1 MTDPAK
7 FFKQTSE
14 ALCRSYEDGLAISY
28 FRDRDLPQRDQVLG
42 ILDEMLEVLFP
53 GYTGRYRIDRRTL
66 DTYAAERLEHLHAA
80 LTEQLAP
87 ALCYRRHLETLDTAE
102 NEALPPSHRRK
113 DGSAPCGRTVN
124 LEQLRQEA
132 AEVSAELLGT
142 LPAIREMLKLDCQAA
157 LDGDPATRS
166 LDEIILA
173 YPGFKAVSIY
183 RLAHELYVR
192 RIPLVPRIMSEYAH
206 TVTGIDINPGA
217 TIGKSFFIDHGTGVV
232 IGETAILG
240 DNVKLYQGVTLCA
253 LSFPKDGCGHL
264 IKGTKRHPNLED
276 NVTVYAGAT
285 ILGNVTIA
293 HHSTIGGNVWLT
305 SSVTEPYSRVLFTP
319 SDLSIVVS
327 KHPVAGADGIRK

>member
-1 MTDPAK
+1 MSSSSAK
-7 FFKQTSE
+7 ILQQTSE
-14 ALCRSYEDGLAISY
+14 ALCHSYEDGLAISY
-28 FRDRDLPQRDQVLG
+28 YRDRDLPQRDQVLG

-66 DTYAAERLEHLHAA
+66 DTYASERLEHLHAT

-87 ALCYRRHLETLDTAE
+87 ALCYRRHLESLDTA
-102 NEALPPSHRRK
+102 PSHRRK
-113 DGSAPCGRTVN
+113 GNSQSCNCASSHEM
-124 LEQLRQEA
+124 LLQEA
-132 AEVSAELLGT
+132 GQVASELLAT
-142 LPAIREMLKLDCQAA
+142 LPAIRDMLKLDCQAA

-173 YPGFKAVSIY
+173 YPGFKAVTIY
-183 RLAHELYVR
+183 RLAHELYIR
-192 RIPLVPRIMSEYAH
+192 NIPLVPRIMTEYAH

-232 IGETAILG
+232 IGETAVLG
-240 DNVKLYQGVTLCA
+240 DNVKLYQGVTLGA

-264 IKGTKRHPNLED
+264 IKGAKRHPNLED

-285 ILGNVTIA
+285 ILGDVTIA
-293 HHSTIGGNVWLT
+293 HHCTIGGNVWLT

-319 SDLSIVVS
+319 SDLSFVVS
-327 KHPVAGADGIRK
+327 KHPVAGADGLRK

>member
-1 MTDPAK
+1 MTSVPVNSLR
-7 FFKQTSE
+7 QTAE
-14 ALCRSYEDGLAISY
+14 ALCHSYEDGLAISY
-28 FRDRDLPQRDQVLG
+28 YRDRDLPQRDQVLG

-66 DTYAAERLEHLHAA
+66 DTYASERLEHLHTA

-87 ALCYRRHLETLDTAE
+87 ALCYRRHLDELETAASE
-102 NEALPPSHRRK
+102 SLPPSHRRK
-113 DGSAPCGRTVN
+113 GSSQPC
-124 LEQLRQEA
+124 ECA
-132 AEVSAELLGT
+132 SK
-142 LPAIREMLKLDCQAA
+142 LKLDCQAA

-173 YPGFKAVSIY
+173 YPGFKAVTIY
-183 RLAHELYVR
+183 RLAHELYIR
-192 RIPLVPRIMSEYAH
+192 RIPLVPRIMTEYAH

-240 DNVKLYQGVTLCA
+240 DNVKLYQGVTLGA

-264 IKGTKRHPNLED
+264 IKGAKRHPNLED

-285 ILGNVTIA
+285 ILGDVTIA

-305 SSVTEPYSRVLFTP
+305 TSITEPYSRVLFTP
-319 SDLSIVVS
+319 VDLSITIS